1 MSSISE
7 FGPEPSFVD
16 LTADRPTCSLCH
28 HFKMSRMDL
37 FQVIKIKKLRDFPTV
52 MRIAGSSAESQGC
65 EICKP
70 AVQSILS
77 SIYNEHVMKPMHN
90 SNQETNDK

>member
-1 MSSISE
+1 
-7 FGPEPSFVD
+7 
-16 LTADRPTCSLCH
+16 
-28 HFKMSRMDL
+28 MSRMDL
-37 FQVIKIKKLRDFPTV
+37 FQVIKIKKLRDFPSIISIV
-52 MRIAGSSAESQGC
+52 GSGAESQGC

-77 SIYNEHVMKPMHN
+77 SIYNEHVLNPLHH